1 MRYISI
7 DIETLGLDPLN
18 HSTIQFGAVLE
29 DTENVLPLADLP
41 RFECL
46 VSHHNYVGTPYAMA
60 MHHELFVELAKG
72 DKSTKLIVSHF
83 RLAEQFHDWLKSH
96 GFLEKGNGTIQIN
109 VAGKNFATFDKLFL
123 EQLPNWHKNI
133 VITQRILDP
142 AILYW
147 DAFTDDKLPNLEE
160 CKKRAGLSTTT
171 VAHTAVEDALDV
183 IELLRLKYK

>member
-7 DIETLGLDPLN
+7 DIETLGLDPLS
-18 HSTIQFGAVLE
+18 HSTIQFGAVIE
-29 DTENVLPLADLP
+29 DTNNPLPLESLP

-46 VSHHNYVGTPYAMA
+46 ISHQEYKGTPFAMS

-72 DKSTKLIVSHF
+72 AKSTKTIIASYNVAEEFAIWLQREGLESEGGLI
-83 RLAEQFHDWLKSH
+83 K
-96 GFLEKGNGTIQIN
+96 IN

-123 EQLPNWHKNI
+123 EQLPNWKKNI
-133 VITQRILDP
+133 RITQRIMDP

-147 DAFTDDKLPNLEE
+147 DPKTDETLPNLEE
-160 CKKRAGLSTTT
+160 CKKRAGMSVTT

-183 IELLRLKYK
+183 IELIRLKYK